1 MADEHTTPTDESI
14 EDVESSEFVTL
25 EYEDGTSE
33 RCEVLGIFD
42 CDEKEYIALV
52 PESDDDSVYLYEYQE
67 HDDGTFSLADI
78 ADDEEFARVE
88 AIYDEL
94 TEAEEY
100 EAEEE

>member
-88 AIYDEL
+88 AIYDKL

>member
-1 MADEHTTPTDESI
+1 MADEHTTPADESL
-14 EDVESSEFVTL
+14 EDAESSEFVTL

-88 AIYDEL
+88 AVFDEL
-94 TEAEEY
+94 TDEDPE
-100 EAEEE
+100 

>member
-1 MADEHTTPTDESI
+1 MADEQTTPADESL
-14 EDVESSEFVTL
+14 EDAESAEFVTL

-33 RCEVLGIFD
+33 RCEVLGVFA
-42 CDEKEYIALV
+42 CDEKDYIALV

-88 AIYDEL
+88 AVFDEL
-94 TEAEEY
+94 TDEDPE
-100 EAEEE
+100 